1 MNWGTKIT
9 IVYSAFVALIVSMV
23 FISSN
28 HKSELV
34 AKDYYAQ
41 ELKYQEKIDAV
52 ENEKK
57 LQTSID
63 YKLENDSLILS
74 FPLENVGSDFS
85 GEILFFRP
93 SDGSKD
99 VKINLNF
106 DKNGLQKISKTIL
119 SKGVYKMC
127 ISWNNNNTKYYKEQV
142 ITI

>member
-1 MNWGTKIT
+1 MNWGIKIT
-9 IVYSAFVALIVSMV
+9 IVYVAFVALIVSMV

-34 AKDYYAQ
+34 TKDYYAQ
-41 ELKYQEKIDAV
+41 ELKHQEKIDAV

-63 YKLENDSLILS
+63 YKLENDSLIFF
-74 FPLENVGSDFS
+74 FPLENMSTDFS
-85 GEILFFRP
+85 GELFFFRP
-93 SDGSKD
+93 SDSSKD
-99 VKINLNF
+99 LKINLSF
-106 DKNGLQKISKTIL
+106 DKNGKQKISKTML

-127 ISWNNNNTKYYKEQV
+127 ISWNNNNTKFYKEQV